1 MRPVRTLLSSLALAA
16 ALVLGGSVTALAEGP
31 TPSPAAAQTVRPEA
45 PEFDDEEGLFWIPE
59 QDGVQYLVVEEDF
72 EWVLEP
78 GEWYWDG
85 PVTIR
90 ARATAG
96 YTLTGTTTWSHE
108 FPEWVFEP
116 EHPFI
121 DVPRG
126 SEHEEAIDFMY
137 WAGLSTGWD
146 TPRGPEYRPL
156 SPVNRDAMAAFLYRL
171 EGEPEVDLPRKSPFT
186 DIRPGMQHY
195 EAVVWAYQEG
205 ITTGWV
211 MPDGTRQFRPT
222 QPIARDA
229 MAAFLYRF
237 DGEPRYRAP
246 STPCFR
252 DVPSSSLFAKE
263 ICWMRDMG
271 ISEGWADGTYR
282 PLQSVKRDAM
292 AAFLY
297 RY

>member
-1 MRPVRTLLSSLALAA
+1 MLRVGRGTRVDGPFRSMDPRALARPRPRTVRPASPSCRTPRLPDADPPSAASTRRTRPTPWKEASMRPVRTLLSSLALAA
-16 ALVLGGSVTALAEGP
+16 ALVLGGSATALAEGP

-59 QDGVQYLVVEEDF
+59 QDGVQYLVVEEDV

-108 FPEWVFEP
+108 FPEWIFEP

-171 EGEPEVDLPRKSPFT
+171 EGEPRVSLPKKSPFT
-186 DIRPGMQHY
+186 D
-195 EAVVWAYQEG
+195 V
-205 ITTGWV
+205 
-211 MPDGTRQFRPT
+211 
-222 QPIARDA
+222 
-229 MAAFLYRF
+229 
-237 DGEPRYRAP
+237 
-246 STPCFR
+246 S
-252 DVPSSSLFAKE
+252 PSSE
-263 ICWMRDMG
+263 H
-271 ISEGWADGTYR
+271 
-282 PLQSVKRDAM
+282 
-292 AAFLY
+292 
-297 RY
+297 